1 MGTEDDLE
9 SETGK
14 HLIDRVHSKCQNH
27 GIFPGKKTTTTKKMR
42 AMCIEQLFV
51 IPSFPLHHLGW
62 I

>member
-14 HLIDRVHSKCQNH
+14 HLIDHVHSKCQNH
-27 GIFPGKKTTTTKKMR
+27 GIFPGKKQQQKKMT